1 MRPLWLIA
9 AQANIL
15 KGHNNRVIVIGGGA
29 SGILAAISVKRKGVP
44 VVICERMNRL
54 GRKIL
59 ASGNG
64 RCNLL
69 NDRIDSSSYNLPAR
83 HLVDSVFSRFGKNDI
98 KGLFESLGLKVYSEE
113 GRIFPAT
120 NQSAT
125 VLKILDME
133 LSRLS
138 VPVEFDFKVSKVTDS
153 KNGFIALSDSGKKVT
168 GGAVILACG
177 GRSYP
182 ALGSDGNAYGI
193 AKHFGH
199 TIIDPVPAAV
209 PLVVKDGLCHI
220 LQGQKISARIMSHI
234 GGKTVNESSGDL
246 LFTKYGLSGSAILDI
261 SEEISIAINRN
272 KSGDVAISVDMVPF
286 MNEPELTSEL
296 SKRIRGGL
304 PVEDLTAGIL
314 PNKFGSALKELLR
327 AKDPESITKN
337 LKDRRFKILGTRGW
351 NEADFTAG
359 GVDLK
364 EVDEVSLGSIIKKG
378 LYFAG
383 EILDVNGKRGG
394 YNLAWAWA
402 SGYIAGSG
410 AANCVR

>member
-1 MRPLWLIA
+1 ME
-9 AQANIL
+9 
-15 KGHNNRVIVIGGGA
+15 GHNRPVIVIGGGA
-29 SGILAAISVKRKGVP
+29 SGILAAISVKRRGIP

-69 NDRIDSSSYNLPAR
+69 NDRLDSSFYNPAAR
-83 HLVDSVFSRFGKNDI
+83 HHVDSVFLRFGKDDI
-98 KGLFESLGLKVYSEE
+98 KSFFEGLGLKAYSEE

-125 VLKILDME
+125 VLKILEME
-133 LSRLS
+133 LGRLS

-153 KNGFIALSDSGKKVT
+153 KNGFSLLSDSGRKVT

-177 GRSYP
+177 GRAYP
-182 ALGSDGNAYGI
+182 AFGSDGNAYGI
-193 AKHFGH
+193 ARHFGH

-209 PLVVKDGLCHI
+209 PLVVKDELCHI
-220 LQGQKISARIMSHI
+220 LQGQKISARVKSLI

-246 LFTKYGLSGSAILDI
+246 LFTKYGLSGGAILDI
-261 SEEISIAINRN
+261 SEEVSIAINRN
-272 KSGDVAISVDMVPF
+272 KSGDAALSIDMVPF
-286 MNEPELTSEL
+286 MNEPELAGEL

-304 PVEDLTAGIL
+304 PAEDLTAGIL
-314 PNKFGSALKELLR
+314 PNKFGPALKETLKT
-327 AKDPESITKN
+327 KDPESIAKN
-337 LKDRRFKILGTRGW
+337 LKGRQFKILGTRGW

-359 GVDLK
+359 GVDVK
-364 EVDEVSLGSIIKKG
+364 EVDGASLGSVIRKG

-383 EILDVNGKRGG
+383 EVLDVNGKRGG

-402 SGYIAGSG
+402 SGYIAGMG
-410 AANCVR
+410 AADCVR

>member
-1 MRPLWLIA
+1 LE
-9 AQANIL
+9 
-15 KGHNNRVIVIGGGA
+15 GHNNQVIVIGGGA
-29 SGILAAISVKRKGVP
+29 SGILAAISVKRSGIP
-44 VVICERMNRL
+44 VVICERTNRL

-64 RCNLL
+64 RCNLS
-69 NDRIDSSSYNLPAR
+69 NDKLDSSSYNPASR
-83 HLVDSVFSRFGKNDI
+83 RLVDSVFSRFGKDDI
-98 KGLFESLGLKVYSEE
+98 KGLFEDMGLKVYSEE

-138 VPVEFDFKVSKVTDS
+138 IPVEFDFKISKVEDG
-153 KNGFIALSDSGKKVT
+153 KNGFTALSDSGKKVT

-182 ALGSDGNAYGI
+182 ALGSDGNAYSI

-209 PLVVKDGLCHI
+209 PLTVKDELCHL
-220 LQGQKISARIMSHI
+220 LQGQKISARIKSLVA
-234 GGKTVNESSGDL
+234 GKTVSESSGDL

-272 KSGDVAISVDMVPF
+272 KSSDAALSIDMVPF
-286 MNEPELTSEL
+286 MSEPELAGEL

-304 PVEDLTAGIL
+304 SAEDLIAGIL
-314 PNKFGSALKELLR
+314 PNKFGAALKETLK
-327 AKDPESITKN
+327 AKNPKSISKN
-337 LKDRRFKILGTRGW
+337 LKERRFKILGTRGW

-359 GVDLK
+359 GVAVE
-364 EVDEVSLGSIIKKG
+364 EVDEMSLGSIIKKG

-383 EILDVNGKRGG
+383 EILDVNGRRGG

-402 SGYIAGSG
+402 SGYIAGKG
-410 AANCVR
+410 AADCVK